1 MLKCIANIIRKLAQR
16 SRIKGFDD
24 RRVLYV
30 YTDDEVT
37 DVYFDV
43 GKGLQ
48 ETAQYAEEYGYTMT
62 CDPQTN
68 TVYLR

>member
-1 MLKCIANIIRKLAQR
+1 MLKRIANIIRKLAQR

-24 RRVLYV
+24 SGILYV
-30 YTDDEVT
+30 YTDNEVT

-43 GKGLQ
+43 GRGLR
-48 ETAQYAEEYGYTMT
+48 ETTQYAEAYGYTMA
-62 CDPQTN
+62 CEPQTN